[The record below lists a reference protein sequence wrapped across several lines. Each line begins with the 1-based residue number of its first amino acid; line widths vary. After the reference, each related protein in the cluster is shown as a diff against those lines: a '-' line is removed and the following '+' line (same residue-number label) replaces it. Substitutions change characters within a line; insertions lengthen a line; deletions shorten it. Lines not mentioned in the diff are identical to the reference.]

1 MGERTFQ
8 TILRNAVS
16 RLYWWGVKPVA
27 VEPDSF
33 SFRFNSTR
41 FDSICVAP
49 IRLGFF
55 VYLYCGAL
63 IASILW
69 RGWEEAAA
77 ERKRKNTQPAAALEA
92 QKTLGFQLIGYRHR
106 RHRCRTKSCH
116 VPPSD
121 YIAKIYERSINNR
134 FTCTSKCVF
143 SQVFPSSCLFLSLLL
158 CFANFYDG
166 LKYFPTFYSVF
177 YGTYL
182 HCRNETVDFI
192 RHQLTDFWTL
202 GNFIR
207 LTDTLHIGVYIS
219 DTSC

>member
-1 MGERTFQ
+1 MPQFSDAAGKKQ
-8 TILRNAVS
+8 QLR
-16 RLYWWGVKPVA
+16 G
-27 VEPDSF
+27 
-33 SFRFNSTR
+33 
-41 FDSICVAP
+41 
-49 IRLGFF
+49 
-55 VYLYCGAL
+55 
-63 IASILW
+63 
-69 RGWEEAAA
+69 RGRAAA
-77 ERKRKNTQPAAALEA
+77 AAALEA
-92 QKTLGFQLIGYRHR
+92 QKTLEFQLIGYRRRRRHRRR

-192 RHQLTDFWTL
+192 RLQLTDFWTL